1 MLGCGILTL
10 IVVEVTRLYLG
21 VSGNLGEQAAELS
34 TFWSASLILQLP
46 LMIIIFIIALSMHQI
61 LEVLALSVSGVMLSI
76 QLSVSFQVLRSITR
90 NQPLWKWCCWRH
102 HIVINTLG
110 RLEEDGLAR
119 VHWIIDLDRVGEEAS
134 AACIKWKVWLILL
147 SSCSLH
153 FKLPSWLSMHF
164 TIKYESLKRVE
175 RKTFCNCTISSFRTR
190 MLVYDK

>member
-61 LEVLALSVSGVMLSI
+61 LEVLALSVSAVMLSV

-90 NQPLWKWCCWRH
+90 NQPLWK
-102 HIVINTLG
+102 
-110 RLEEDGLAR
+110 
-119 VHWIIDLDRVGEEAS
+119 
-134 AACIKWKVWLILL
+134 
-147 SSCSLH
+147 
-153 FKLPSWLSMHF
+153 
-164 TIKYESLKRVE
+164 
-175 RKTFCNCTISSFRTR
+175 
-190 MLVYDK
+190 